1 MGCLLRPCNNWA
13 GGGGEEFIT
22 VVEKLTYYKRHF
34 SCNFKINIPLT
45 RNNC

>member
-1 MGCLLRPCNNWA
+1 MGYLLRTCNSWA
-13 GGGGEEFIT
+13 GGGEEFIT

-45 RNNC
+45 